1 MTQET
6 ERGEKVIS
14 YSNRT
19 LNGAEKNYS
28 TTEKECLAIVWTIRK
43 LKPYVEGYLF
53 KVVTDHMALK
63 WLNIIESPS
72 GRITRW
78 VLELQQYDF
87 EIAYR
92 KGQLN
97 VVSDSLS
104 RQPLPETL
112 QGIKETSAAEA
123 FSACS
128 CILEMREKIRTQSQ
142 KYPDYVMEGNTLYRN
157 IAHKAGSEDVETWK
171 MCVPKA
177 LRETV
182 LKENHNSPAAG
193 HVGSRKTIARL
204 AARYYWPGMHR
215 DPCRVRSAATKCCWY

>member
-1 MTQET
+1 LTQET

-28 TTEKECLAIVWTIRK
+28 TTEKECLAIVWAIRK
-43 LKPYVEGYLF
+43 LKPYLEGYHF
-53 KVVTDHMALK
+53 KKVTDHKALK
-63 WLNIIESPS
+63 WLNSKESPS
-72 GRITRW
+72 GTITRW

-97 VVSDSLS
+97 VVADSLS

-112 QGIKETSAAEA
+112 RGIKETSAAEA
-123 FSACS
+123 FAACS
-128 CILEMREKIRTQSQ
+128 WILEMREKIRTQSE

-157 IAHKAGSEDVETWK
+157 IPHRAGSEDVET
-171 MCVPKA
+171 
-177 LRETV
+177 
-182 LKENHNSPAAG
+182 
-193 HVGSRKTIARL
+193 
-204 AARYYWPGMHR
+204 
-215 DPCRVRSAATKCCWY
+215 